1 MRMDSNLGTH
11 KIYAIHCFSIYQRN
25 NDNLTGKNFHRN
37 KYTAIE
43 LWKKKIKQILCCA
56 ETSHK
61 EKQSRDD

>member
-1 MRMDSNLGTH
+1 MITSLE
-11 KIYAIHCFSIYQRN
+11 K
-25 NDNLTGKNFHRN
+25 KFHRN

>member
-1 MRMDSNLGTH
+1 MLSTVLVYTNEIMITSLE
-11 KIYAIHCFSIYQRN
+11 K
-25 NDNLTGKNFHRN
+25 KFHRN